1 MKNTILATI
10 ICSIAFFSSTVFA
23 YDGDHEVRY
32 SKTKTVYGE
41 VVIRAEL
48 IDDDGFVVATGH
60 SGGEGTRKQ
69 KKQEAKDVAEDD
81 YDNK

>member
-1 MKNTILATI
+1 MKNIILAMV
-10 ICSIAFFSSTVFA
+10 ICYTAFFSSVGAA

-48 IDDDGFVVATGH
+48 IMTLVL
-60 SGGEGTRKQ
+60 
-69 KKQEAKDVAEDD
+69 
-81 YDNK
+81 

>member
-10 ICSIAFFSSTVFA
+10 ICCTAFFSNMAFA

-48 IDDDGFVVATGH
+48 IDDDGYVVATGH

-69 KKQEAKDVAEDD
+69 KKQEAKDDAEND